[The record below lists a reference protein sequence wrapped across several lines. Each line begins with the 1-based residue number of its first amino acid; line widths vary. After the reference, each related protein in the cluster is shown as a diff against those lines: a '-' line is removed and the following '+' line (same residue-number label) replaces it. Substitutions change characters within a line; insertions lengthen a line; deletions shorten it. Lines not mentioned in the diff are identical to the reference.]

1 MYGKKSPP
9 LVVPAVLVPMMS
21 LPKIPLVPPDNV
33 APVPKKILLP
43 DNMRM
48 KPLRPM

>member
-1 MYGKKSPP
+1 MCGKKNPP
-9 LVVPAVLVPMMS
+9 LVAPAVLVPMMS
-21 LPKIPLVPPDNV
+21 PQKMLLVPPDNV
-33 APVPKKILLP
+33 APGPKKILPP